1 MSTNFQEKISYKM
14 NNLRASCAGFS
25 TAGSKT
31 KIFIKLCINKMNI
44 RIILNIYA
52 FSIDKPNLR
61 MYNPVQ
67 TEKKHPWRRE
77 S

>member
-1 MSTNFQEKISYKM
+1 M
-14 NNLRASCAGFS
+14 NNSHASGADFP

-52 FSIDKPNLR
+52 FSIDKPYLR

-67 TEKKHPWRRE
+67 TKKKHPWRRE